1 MRDVTPRWRLA
12 IAAPGGFTGRLWFN
26 SEFCAIDGMGA
37 PPLTWRSTPSRW
49 ASCFLLVT
57 LKRPTAVEWL
67 LEGLGF
73 GLGWWKRPGAAA
85 LF

>member
-1 MRDVTPRWRLA
+1 M
-12 IAAPGGFTGRLWFN
+12 
-26 SEFCAIDGMGA
+26 
-37 PPLTWRSTPSRW
+37 TWRSTPSRW